1 MIEDTVDSGDD
12 IYRENVQ
19 FQYHKYFGI
28 FLCIYIGSY
37 MIPVFALML
46 YLFIVFKSLFLD
58 VSDFIVMLTSFDSL
72 IIFLTFPLV
81 IISFY
86 LIRLYFVG
94 LFTRLFWRYTEK
106 KSPTKDGIIPRNI
119 TSKTLDY
126 YHYRSFMIK
135 YGKNTFTKGIFPWLA
150 NWFFNFVGASIIEKG
165 STIEESVTNDKNIH
179 VKRNVYIGVN
189 SALAS
194 HVVEGIGGN
203 IHYFQV
209 KAGDNSTLGG
219 QNVVGPGSELKDDTY
234 LLPMAAATKF
244 NTTKGNNYY
253 FGMPLRR
260 IFKKK
265 IMEYLKVS
273 EDDLKRAEDLR
284 IKKEIEKVER
294 IGKVEN
300 SKERELSNQGENK
313 SE

>member
-86 LIRLYFVG
+86 LIRLYLVG